1 MGGDTQS
8 IVTDAIMEY
17 IKKVIAM
24 LDTGNYGD
32 VSVFRFKTKTGK
44 KYKCIIERE
53 AG

>member
-8 IVTDAIMEY
+8 IVTDAVMES
-17 IKKVIAM
+17 IKKVIAI

-32 VSVFRFKTKTGK
+32 VSVFLFKTKTGK
-44 KYKCIIERE
+44 KYKCIIERK